1 MLKSHGQDYL
11 VGNKLSR
18 ADIHLVE
25 LLYYVEELD
34 PSLLA
39 NFPLL
44 KVSAPTALEARHTP
58 TWHLL
63 SGPWDWG
70 ARVPI
75 PVQASLPPGLL
86 SSLQG
91 PGLECGKN
99 LSSQGH
105 QRWTLP
111 HGKHPAFYQER
122 DPGLAVSS
130 SLFHFS
136 LCPDFLFPPLCPA
149 CVLLSLSL
157 SEWVSPHLTSSL
169 QFLFLLSHVDFSLP
183 VSLSEGRLAPTDLT
197 HDLSCFPS
205 SVPAPCPSSSCL
217 DIWSLNLC

>member
-44 KVSAPTALEARHTP
+44 KVSSPTALGASHTP
-58 TWHLL
+58 TRHLL

-75 PVQASLPPGLL
+75 PVQTSLPPGLL

-91 PGLECGKN
+91 PGLESGKN

-105 QRWTLP
+105 RRWTLP
-111 HGKHPAFYQER
+111 HRKRPTFYQEA
-122 DPGLAVSS
+122 DPGLDLSWP
-130 SLFHFS
+130 LFHFS
-136 LCPDFLFPPLCPA
+136 LCPHFLFSPLCPT
-149 CVLLSLSL
+149 CVPLSLSL
-157 SEWVSPHLTSSL
+157 SEWVSHHLTSSP
-169 QFLFLLSHVDFSLP
+169 QFLILLSHVDFSLP
-183 VSLSEGRLAPTDLT
+183 VSLSEGRLPPTDLT
-197 HDLSCFPS
+197 HDLSCFLS